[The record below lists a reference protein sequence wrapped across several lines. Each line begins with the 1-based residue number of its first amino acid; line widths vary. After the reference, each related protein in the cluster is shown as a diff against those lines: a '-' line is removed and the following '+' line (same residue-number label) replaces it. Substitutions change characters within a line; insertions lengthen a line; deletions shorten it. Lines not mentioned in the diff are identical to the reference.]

1 MIRKQK
7 NDMSLQKQNR
17 NKEAWSPSPKGEGS
31 RVRCIEGLKGEV
43 NKTVMMLI
51 LLLVMVAC
59 NRKPFVDHKLR
70 FEKISDNC
78 ENLKPS
84 FRMVSNV
91 AGERF
96 EFEKCLPANFANDM
110 MKITRQG
117 DTVLVQFPKSAAPKV
132 LYKIT
137 LDIDSYPRY
146 SFITVDGETFMVTTS
161 QN

>member
-17 NKEAWSPSPKGEGS
+17 NKEAWSPSPQG
-31 RVRCIEGLKGEV
+31 EGLKGEGTKAGIV
-43 NKTVMMLI
+43 LF
-51 LLLVMVAC
+51 LLVITIFAC